1 MQYLDRQET
10 IQHRTGDVPLGYYP
24 VDEHFPRYRMQLHW
38 HREAE
43 LICIQRGRLRMVID
57 GDEIN
62 AEAGDLVC
70 VASGSIHGAEPENSL
85 YQCIVYDAEALL
97 PQANACRA
105 PALRVTR
112 RNLHIKNRMIRDNP
126 ALAGSIE
133 NLFHICK
140 SGLIGYEAELAGA
153 LILALAAIRREVPEN
168 ADASQSDQNWRRSEQ
183 IKPAL
188 EYIEQ
193 NFREHVSLDTL
204 AALSGFSPKY
214 FCRYFRA
221 IVHRSPIDYLNY
233 YRVECAAQY
242 LRRADMNVAEV
253 AALCG
258 YADSSAF
265 IKQFRKYKGTT
276 PKQYKLHAEG

>member
-1 MQYLDRQET
+1 MQYLERQEQ
-10 IQHRTGDVPLGYYP
+10 IRHCTGDLPLAYYP

-43 LICIQRGRLRMVID
+43 VIYIRCGRLRLVID
-57 GDEIN
+57 GAEIDAN
-62 AEAGDLVC
+62 AGDMVC
-70 VASGSIHGAEPENSL
+70 VGSGSIHGGNPEECF
-85 YQCIVYDAEALL
+85 YECIVFDPDALL
-97 PQANACRA
+97 PQAACCRA
-105 PALRVTR
+105 PALKLTR
-112 RNLHIKNRMIRDNP
+112 RNMHIKNGTIRDNP
-126 ALAGSIE
+126 ILSESIE
-133 NLFHICK
+133 RLFDICRK
-140 SGLIGYEAELAGA
+140 EIVGRETQLVGA
-153 LILALAAIRREVPEN
+153 LISFLGAQQESVPD
-168 ADASQSDQNWRRSEQ
+168 ADMMVQSDQNWRRSEQ

-193 NFREHVSLDTL
+193 NYREHISLDTL
-204 AALSGFSPKY
+204 AALTGFSPKY

-233 YRVECAAQY
+233 YRVECAAQF
-242 LRRADMNVAEV
+242 LTRDDMNVAEV

-276 PKQYKLHAEG
+276 PKQYKRTG

>member
-10 IQHRTGDVPLGYYP
+10 IRHRTGDVPLGYYP

-43 LICIQRGRLRMVID
+43 LIRIQRGRLCMVID

-97 PQANACRA
+97 PQANVCRA

-112 RNLHIKNRMIRDNP
+112 QNLHIKNRMIRDNP
-126 ALAGSIE
+126 VLQEGIDR
-133 NLFHICK
+133 LFGICE

-153 LILALAAIRREVPEN
+153 LVLTLAAIRRVAPEN
-168 ADASQSDQNWRRSEQ
+168 ADAPQSNQNWRRSEQ

-188 EYIEQ
+188 
-193 NFREHVSLDTL
+193 
-204 AALSGFSPKY
+204 
-214 FCRYFRA
+214 
-221 IVHRSPIDYLNY
+221 
-233 YRVECAAQY
+233 
-242 LRRADMNVAEV
+242 
-253 AALCG
+253 
-258 YADSSAF
+258 
-265 IKQFRKYKGTT
+265 
-276 PKQYKLHAEG
+276 

>member
-1 MQYLDRQET
+1 MQYLDRQEQ
-10 IQHRTGDVPLGYYP
+10 IRHCTGDLPLAYYP
-24 VDEHFPRYRMQLHW
+24 VDERFPRYRMQLHW

-43 LICIQRGRLRMVID
+43 AILIRRGRLRLVVDGAEID
-57 GDEIN
+57 
-62 AEAGDLVC
+62 AEPGDLVC
-70 VASGSIHGAEPENSL
+70 VGSGSIHGGEPEDCF
-85 YQCIVYDAEALL
+85 YQCIVFDADALL
-97 PQANACRA
+97 PQAPSCRA
-105 PALRVTR
+105 PALAVTR
-112 RNLHIKNRMIRDNP
+112 RNMHIKNRTIRDNP
-126 ALAGSIE
+126 RLSESIE
-133 NLFHICK
+133 RLYGICAD
-140 SGLIGYEAELAGA
+140 GIAGRETELLGA
-153 LILALAAIRREVPEN
+153 LLLFLGAQRGAMPDADPMIR
-168 ADASQSDQNWRRSEQ
+168 SDRNWRHGEQ

-193 NFREHVSLDTL
+193 NFREHISLDTL
-204 AALSGFSPKY
+204 AALTGFSPKY

-242 LRRADMNVAEV
+242 LRRDDMNVAEV

-276 PKQYKLHAEG
+276 PKQYKLRADG